1 MITKEQVIQL
11 ANESLENT
19 DRFVVDITVSKSNVI
34 FVYIDSDTSVTIDH
48 CVELSRYIESHLD
61 REIEDYELSVSSAG
75 IDYPLL
81 KNRQLN
87 KYIEK
92 ELDILNN
99 EGIKKTYKLLSFND
113 EKLDVQEATI
123 KRLGRLKK
131 IVYSETTELFF
142 KDIKEIKPY
151 INF

>member
-1 MITKEQVIQL
+1 M
-11 ANESLENT
+11 
-19 DRFVVDITVSKSNVI
+19 
-34 FVYIDSDTSVTIDH
+34 
-48 CVELSRYIESHLD
+48 ELSRYIESHLD